1 MVFPNDDPTSSEYLA
16 QQATIPVQKTF
27 FDGFQA
33 AVLAQVGQM
42 EFDTLDFEIF
52 DLWVDP
58 KTKEYVQMWRV
69 WKYKGTTLRPI
80 LVHPIHSFNFT
91 EGNIKIMLNKISA
104 RL

>member
-1 MVFPNDDPTSSEYLA
+1 MVFPNNDPTSSEYLA

-33 AVLAQVGQM
+33 AVLASVGQVN
-42 EFDTLDFEIF
+42 FDKLDFEIF

-58 KTKEYVQMWRV
+58 TTKEYVQMWKV
-69 WKYKGTTLRPI
+69 WEYKGSQLVPI

-91 EGNIKIMLNKISA
+91 EGNITTMLDKINA